1 MTLAKI
7 NSFEENL
14 VRVSRIAK
22 AFAHPARL
30 HILRILSE
38 RNECVCGEIVDA
50 SPLAQSTVSQH
61 LKELKKEGLI
71 EGEVEGPKT
80 CYCLNR
86 DAISEAE
93 SVISRFFRTFEKPK
107 KSLINRENKE

>member
-1 MTLAKI
+1 MTQAKVTD
-7 NSFEENL
+7 FEENL
-14 VRVSRIAK
+14 VRASRIAK

-30 HILRILSE
+30 HILKILSE

-71 EGEVEGPKT
+71 EGEFEGPKT

-86 DAISEAE
+86 DAIAQAE
-93 SVISRFFRTFEKPK
+93 SVFSRYFRSLEKPTK
-107 KSLINRENKE
+107 ILTNQEYEQ